1 MFPSCTYIHHSYSL
15 TITQL
20 EAFPL
25 LCSAWKDSLTELL
38 SYQDT
43 STFCFIKIRF
53 IKWQISKVEENITR
67 TTPLCTQNHERKS
80 RLQRSN
86 SLFICNFENQ
96 SAIPIATITVAIDRS
111 PRTVFQKKRID
122 PVAIFR
128 IACSFS
134 KIELGTARTNSAD
147 IIEFKDILGLFDQ
160 LAQWL
165 SVNLSPSS
173 WSRGDSAESEA
184 GQGRGDQESNGSS

>member
-1 MFPSCTYIHHSYSL
+1 MFFARQSRIRKQGQTGNTLTGNACRDVCACHAVTSFLDNLAQVLHISDSSIRLVLEDDQSVRLHGKARCDSRGISLMFPSCTYIHHSYSL

-53 IKWQISKVEENITR
+53 IKWQISKFEENITR
-67 TTPLCTQNHERKS
+67 TTAFCTQNHERKS

-86 SLFICNFENQ
+86 SLFYLFEY
-96 SAIPIATITVAIDRS
+96 ATLRTS
-111 PRTVFQKKRID
+111 PRLR
-122 PVAIFR
+122 R
-128 IACSFS
+128 
-134 KIELGTARTNSAD
+134 
-147 IIEFKDILGLFDQ
+147 
-160 LAQWL
+160 
-165 SVNLSPSS
+165 
-173 WSRGDSAESEA
+173 
-184 GQGRGDQESNGSS
+184 